1 VITGPEGN
9 ILGAAPV
16 FEEAVLLGDIDLARI
31 PPVRYDNP
39 LLADMEAGLPLLMS
53 DLERVMAGS
62 KVLEKIP
69 RPVRGKALVR
79 G

>member
-9 ILGAAPV
+9 LLGAAPV

-39 LLADMEAGLPLLMS
+39 LLADMEAGLPLLMN
-53 DLERVMAGS
+53 DLERVMARS
-62 KVLEKIP
+62 KAP
-69 RPVRGKALVR
+69 RALRGREAVRNLLR
-79 G
+79 